1 MPNTT
6 LIRRSM
12 ELLKELTEILRE
24 IISSGDEESFRKLQ
38 EFIRSLREPTSTIH

>member
-12 ELLKELTEILRE
+12 EILKELTEILRE

-38 EFIRSLREPTSTIH
+38 EFIHSLREPTPTIH